1 MASFPSD
8 ALDNLFA
15 TASGPVS
22 HRDILAAVAEDIRSE
37 LHDPL
42 LDAFC
47 NLRQMTADEI
57 SRFDPLRLLAPG
69 GRVAVYDRFDYSSGE
84 EDSSDE
90 GDSERVRA
98 SPMFSYTI
106 GEYET
111 SSFYREFLS
120 DEAVRASNGRMVTV
134 REMTDEMSRNP
145 KSCFRSWFRMP
156 LYLVSEIV
164 DRFIA
169 EGWIWISHHC
179 RTMDRLRIKAELLV
193 LGTLAMLGG
202 TLQSFRQL
210 KPLTHICA
218 SDHCN
223 FFLSFVRHVASI
235 SHEYVFMPRTPEEL
249 QQTMRRYEELGLP
262 GAAGS
267 VDVVHVKRANCPAG
281 DYNRSK
287 GKESYPSLAF
297 ECITDFDRRILGVFG
312 PQFGSNNDKHIVK
325 IDPHIRMLGEGWL
338 SRVEWK
344 YYAHDEQICSSKG
357 VYVICDNGYISWPTT
372 ICPFMGSRMNGRLED
387 YFSSNIESVRKDVE
401 CVFGILKGRWASLDK
416 GFKYRKVKT
425 CGDIF
430 LTCAV
435 LHNMMLGEMMREN
448 MPTRLQRG
456 VRFPND
462 GMWLEGPSEEHQ
474 SDSGARNAAE
484 LKHAFDE
491 RRMQLCHHLR
501 VWKDKNRV

>member
-8 ALDNLFA
+8 ALDDLFA
-15 TASGPVS
+15 AASGPVS
-22 HRDILAAVAEDIRSE
+22 HRDIRAAVAEDIRSE
-37 LHDPL
+37 LHDPIV
-42 LDAFC
+42 DAFS
-47 NLRQMTADEI
+47 NLRRMSADEML
-57 SRFDPLRLLAPG
+57 RFDPLRSLAPG
-69 GRVAVYDRFDYSSGE
+69 DGYRISVSDRFGYLSG

-90 GDSERVRA
+90 ARFERVRA
-98 SPMFSYTI
+98 SPKFSYTI

-111 SSFYREFLS
+111 SSFYHEFLS
-120 DEAVRASNGRMVTV
+120 DEAVRSSNGRMVTV
-134 REMTDEMSRNP
+134 REMTDELSRNP

-156 LYLVSEIV
+156 LYMVCEIV

-169 EGWIWISHHC
+169 EGWIRLSQHC
-179 RTMDRLRIKAELLV
+179 RTPDRLKMKAELLV

-202 TLQSFRQL
+202 TLHSFRQL

-218 SDHCN
+218 SDHSN
-223 FFLSFVRHVASI
+223 FYLSFVRHLASI

-249 QQTMRRYEELGLP
+249 QQIMRRYEEVGLP

-267 VDVVHVKRANCPAG
+267 LDVVHVKRANCPAG

-312 PQFGSNNDKHIVK
+312 PQFGCNNDKHIVK
-325 IDPHIRMLGEGWL
+325 IDHNVHMLSNGWL
-338 SRVEWK
+338 SSVEWN
-344 YYAHDEQICSSKG
+344 YYGHDEQICSSKG

-401 CVFGILKGRWASLDK
+401 CVFGILKGRWASLDQ
-416 GFKYRKVKT
+416 GFKYREVKT

-435 LHNMMLGEMMREN
+435 LHNMMLVEMLREDK
-448 MPTRLQRG
+448 PSPLQRG
-456 VRFPND
+456 LCSASD
-462 GMWLEGPSEEHQ
+462 GMWLEGPSDEQ
-474 SDSGARNAAE
+474 TDSDKTDAAE
-484 LKHAFDE
+484 LKEAFE
-491 RRMQLCHHLR
+491 KRRMQLCHHLR

>member
-15 TASGPVS
+15 TATGPVL
-22 HRDILAAVAEDIRSE
+22 HRDIRAAVAEDIRSE
-37 LHDPL
+37 MHDPF
-42 LDAFC
+42 LDAFT
-47 NLRQMTADEI
+47 NIRRMTADEI
-57 SRFDPLRLLAPG
+57 SRFDPLRSSAPG
-69 GRVAVYDRFDYSSGE
+69 SRVAVSDDFDYSFS
-84 EDSSDE
+84 DNSSDE
-90 GDSERVRA
+90 GRGGSQRVRA
-98 SPMFSYTI
+98 SPKFYYTI

-111 SSFYREFLS
+111 SSFYCEFLS

-134 REMTDEMSRNP
+134 REMTDETSRNP
-145 KSCFRSWFRMP
+145 KSCFRSWFRIP
-156 LYLVSEIV
+156 LYMVCDIV

-169 EGWIWISHHC
+169 EGWIRLSHHC
-179 RTMDRLRIKAELLV
+179 RTPDRLKMKAELLV

-218 SDHCN
+218 SDHSN
-223 FFLSFVRHVASI
+223 FYLSFVGHVASI

-249 QQTMRRYEELGLP
+249 RQIMRRYEEEGLP

-267 VDVVHVKRANCPAG
+267 VDVVHVKRGNCPAG

-325 IDPHIRMLGEGWL
+325 IDNNIRMLSEGWL
-338 SRVEWK
+338 SCVEWN

-372 ICPFMGSRMNGRLED
+372 ICPFMGSRLNGRLED
-387 YFSSNIESVRKDVE
+387 YFSTNLESVRKDVE
-401 CVFGILKGRWASLDK
+401 CVFGILKGRWASLDQ
-416 GFKYRKVKT
+416 GFKYRDVKT
-425 CGDIF
+425 CGEIF

-435 LHNMMLGEMMREN
+435 LHNMMLGEMVREGK
-448 MPTRLQRG
+448 PPRLQRG
-456 VRFPND
+456 VRLANA
-462 GMWLEGPSEEHQ
+462 GMWLEGPSELQ
-474 SDSGARNAAE
+474 SDSGNRNAAE
-484 LKHAFDE
+484 LKEAFDA
-491 RRMQLCHHLR
+491 RRMQLCHHFR
-501 VWKDKNRV
+501 VWKDMNRV